1 MSTQSTILAKK
12 LKERLGKILE
22 FFYPKPLKTSL
33 RNSVSRTITVSLFLV
48 DILERDWRFR
58 LGEEFRTT
66 FGRNLGDSLMTIR
79 LAGPNVLRCEEHHEE
94 RPEWRV
100 TTTFEFYQLGIVR
113 TYELPYENNL
123 VAKKF
128 YEKLSGGQKS
138 GYVIQQSWSK
148 TNGYP
153 FKASWSSLQ
162 LCARISKNQ
171 H

>member
-1 MSTQSTILAKK
+1 MTMSS
-12 LKERLGKILE
+12 
-22 FFYPKPLKTSL
+22 
-33 RNSVSRTITVSLFLV
+33 FLV

-128 YEKLSGGQKS
+128 YEKVSGGQTS
-138 GYVIQQSWSK
+138 GYVIQQSGAKPMAIRTRRLGHLYSSVQGSAK
-148 TNGYP
+148 TSTEAADTEDFWNTDEWD
-153 FKASWSSLQ
+153 K
-162 LCARISKNQ
+162 
-171 H
+171 